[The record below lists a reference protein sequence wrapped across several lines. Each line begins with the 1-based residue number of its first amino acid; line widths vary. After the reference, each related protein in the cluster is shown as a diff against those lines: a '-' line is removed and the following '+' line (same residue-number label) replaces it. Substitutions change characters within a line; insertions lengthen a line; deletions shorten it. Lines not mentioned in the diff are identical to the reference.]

1 MRHLLTGATSGIGL
15 ELARR
20 LRDRGGD
27 LVLVVRDPAK
37 AAEFPDAEVL
47 VADLTDAGAIA
58 ELQIP
63 HGLDSV
69 VHAAGIVELGAVAD
83 TSLESWRHQFDVN
96 LLAPVALTQAALPA
110 LRAGGGTVVFVN
122 SGAGLNAHAGWS
134 AYAASKFGLRALA
147 DSLRAEEPSIRVTT
161 VFPGR
166 TSTPMQAEVHRQ
178 EGKEYDESRW
188 IRPETVADA
197 ILQVI
202 DLPRDATIPELV
214 VRPRA

>member
-20 LRDRGGD
+20 LRDRGDD

-134 AYAASKFGLRALA
+134 AHAASKFGLRALA

-166 TSTPMQAEVHRQ
+166 TSTPMQA
-178 EGKEYDESRW
+178 
-188 IRPETVADA
+188 
-197 ILQVI
+197 
-202 DLPRDATIPELV
+202 
-214 VRPRA
+214 

>member
-20 LRDRGGD
+20 LRDRGD
-27 LVLVVRDPAK
+27 ALVLVVRDPAK
-37 AAEFPDAEVL
+37 ATEFPDAEVL

-58 ELQIP
+58 ELQLP
-63 HGLDSV
+63 DGLDSV

-83 TSLESWRHQFDVN
+83 TSLASWRHQFDVN
-96 LLAPVALTQAALPA
+96 LLAPVALTQACLPA
-110 LRAGGGTVVFVN
+110 LRAVGGTVVFVN

-147 DSLRAEEPSIRVTT
+147 DSLRAEEPSIRVTS

-166 TSTPMQAEVHRQ
+166 TATPMQAEVHRQ

-188 IRPETVADA
+188 TRPETVADA
-197 ILQVI
+197 VLHVL
-202 DLPRDATIPELV
+202 DLPGDATIPELV